1 MMRIP
6 LIISLCAIGILA
18 VVSDVSDFAKDY
30 MSKNRWWTI
39 PATITK
45 TDYPVVYNLKD
56 PYFEPQVEY
65 KYRLGDNDYTG
76 NRLAHTKV
84 SPLLGYDMGKFSE
97 EHPVGNTIEVYVEP
111 TNAANSVLAPVDNP
125 STLIS
130 HLIAVGMFFSFVYFS
145 LYPVVKPV
153 VIVNGETA
161 LNAGDG

>member
-1 MMRIP
+1 MMRVP
-6 LIISLCAIGILA
+6 LIISLSAIGVWALA
-18 VVSDVSDFAKDY
+18 SDVSDFAKDY
-30 MSKNRWWTI
+30 TSKNRWWTI

-45 TDYPVVYNLKD
+45 TDFPVVYNLKD
-56 PYFEPQVEY
+56 PYFQSQVEY
-65 KYRLGDNDYTG
+65 KYKLGENEYTG
-76 NRLAHTKV
+76 NRLAHTKL

-97 EHPVGNTIEVYVEP
+97 EHAVGNTIEVYVEP

-130 HLIAVGMFFSFVYFS
+130 HLIAVGMFFAFVYFS

-153 VIVNGETA
+153 LKVNGATV